1 MKMKYLPLIALCIFI
16 TSLSRSLCQTTNI
29 VFTGI
34 SATDEGNIRLAWSS
48 MSNEIYEIDEADS
61 LTNASIGTT
70 TWNQLY
76 KEYPSQ
82 GTNTFWL
89 DTGNYNLTPAILQP
103 KDMPMRF
110 YRILDLGPDTLSDEP
125 SVSITSPTNDA
136 YASDELTITVAASTD
151 QPVLWGTKLYV
162 DGQEMYPAGSTTN
175 YTDSTGV
182 TNYEV
187 DTYNI
192 NTCEWGNGA
201 HTLFATTKNASD
213 FGGDLNGSVVSYG
226 HAVSAFIPVTFSN
239 LITRISFSQPFF
251 NPSVGETQQ
260 VSAIFAANSDWTLNI
275 EDANSNVVLTA
286 TGSGTSMSY
295 NWDGNGTGE
304 TNLPSGIYYYYIS
317 ASTNGEPVEIGGGG
331 SGGSGGSPPTPMF
344 ASESS
349 RLWAVAPDS
358 EIVVPLVLYPPGFDT
373 NDLTIFSASP
383 TEIRAL
389 TAPNVGEDSLAT
401 QGGVSPNFRGT
412 PPSQNAPPTP
422 QRAPVKA
429 VKGIVG
435 MFAIANQDY
444 TFSGLTL
451 STPLNGFPV
460 IPGENAQH
468 VQLQNKNSNTA
479 YCPYLESVSLDNFI
493 TQMARG
499 AWMPGLNKEN
509 SQLKASDLQGS
520 GSPYNQFPL
529 GIIALHG
536 AYGTSPDYNANQCEQ
551 MYFPIDGRPNSASS
565 WVSMSQMN
573 FGGAGTNG
581 LKWMAL
587 AACNS
592 LYQNNWQSLQNSRIT
607 PFNGNLHL
615 LLGADSDMDTG
626 GVDLWAKYMLGLDNN
641 RARPIMQAWYDS
653 GAACVHPPV
662 TFAVVGYNDCEQ
674 DMLNPTNSTTP
685 SGSIFYDSR
694 LVDP

>member
-1 MKMKYLPLIALCIFI
+1 
-16 TSLSRSLCQTTNI
+16 
-29 VFTGI
+29 
-34 SATDEGNIRLAWSS
+34 
-48 MSNEIYEIDEADS
+48 
-61 LTNASIGTT
+61 
-70 TWNQLY
+70 
-76 KEYPSQ
+76 
-82 GTNTFWL
+82 
-89 DTGNYNLTPAILQP
+89 
-103 KDMPMRF
+103 
-110 YRILDLGPDTLSDEP
+110 
-125 SVSITSPTNDA
+125 
-136 YASDELTITVAASTD
+136 
-151 QPVLWGTKLYV
+151 
-162 DGQEMYPAGSTTN
+162 
-175 YTDSTGV
+175 
-182 TNYEV
+182 
-187 DTYNI
+187 
-192 NTCEWGNGA
+192 
-201 HTLFATTKNASD
+201 
-213 FGGDLNGSVVSYG
+213 
-226 HAVSAFIPVTFSN
+226 
-239 LITRISFSQPFF
+239 
-251 NPSVGETQQ
+251 
-260 VSAIFAANSDWTLNI
+260 
-275 EDANSNVVLTA
+275 
-286 TGSGTSMSY
+286 
-295 NWDGNGTGE
+295 
-304 TNLPSGIYYYYIS
+304 
-317 ASTNGEPVEIGGGG
+317 
-331 SGGSGGSPPTPMF
+331 MF

-373 NDLTIFSASP
+373 NDLMIFSASP

-389 TAPNVGEDSLAT
+389 TASNVGEDSLAT
-401 QGGVSPNFRGT
+401 QGEVSPNFRGT

-422 QRAPVKA
+422 QRTPVKA

-468 VQLQNKNSNTA
+468 VQLQNHNGNTA
-479 YCPYLESVSLDNFI
+479 YCPYVESVSLDNFI

-499 AWMPGLNKEN
+499 AWVPGLNKEN
-509 SQLKASDLQGS
+509 SQLKASDLEGS

-529 GIIALHG
+529 GIVALHG

-662 TFAVVGYNDCEQ
+662 TFAVVGYSDCEQ

-685 SGSIFYDSR
+685 TGNIFYDSR